1 MGNPNP
7 NQSGLE
13 LGKWKPGQSGN
24 PAGKKKGVPHS
35 KTRLKRLLE
44 ITEDLTNPITKE
56 VEGFTVAEQL
66 DLAQI
71 VKAKKG
77 DTRAYNALMD
87 RFEGK
92 PTQVIDMSVN
102 DELADTRSKIK
113 EFLDDTDDGAYDEVS
128 SEVASS
134 DEATGDPEVAITPT
148 DIS

>member
-1 MGNPNP
+1 MNENLKPF
-7 NQSGLE
+7 
-13 LGKWKPGQSGN
+13 KPGQSGN
-24 PAGKKKGVPHS
+24 PKGYPKGVPHS
-35 KTRLKRLLE
+35 KTRLKRLLML
-44 ITEDLTNPITKE
+44 TENLTNPITKE

-71 VKAKKG
+71 IKAKKG

-128 SEVASS
+128 TQSATS
-134 DEATGDPEVAITPT
+134 DEASSDPEVAITPT